1 MGEAVKAAYDQHVA
15 FQKWCKGGQ
24 PIGGMKGWID
34 GKEEFVVR
42 HALYEISFGMPPS
55 DDAVLQITTH
65 ADGEDVVLY
74 NLRLQDVSPDGM
86 KEIKDL
92 PDGQC
97 ISLTLTREM
106 GAAASPGSTSRSSVA
121 NFHVKIA
128 VNTESLEQE
137 VPAEDIVRCE
147 IDDETSETDTNHY
160 RTKSPYFNW
169 KHGWHPFPVGRRV
182 WRLWHWRFCL
192 CVAFWSIPR

>member
-1 MGEAVKAAYDQHVA
+1 MNKMKNSRISRRALERLRDSLLAEDDHPAQDTDADADQELYGVLSQLRKVRSPGKENLTLGEAVKAAYDQHVA

-74 NLRLQDVSPDGM
+74 NLRLQDVPPDGM

-92 PDGQC
+92 PNGQC
-97 ISLTLTREM
+97 ISLTLTSRN
-106 GAAASPGSTSRSSVA
+106 GSRSLPRINQPFFSGK
-121 NFHVKIA
+121 F
-128 VNTESLEQE
+128 
-137 VPAEDIVRCE
+137 PCEDCSQHGIVGAGGSR
-147 IDDETSETDTNHY
+147 
-160 RTKSPYFNW
+160 
-169 KHGWHPFPVGRRV
+169 
-182 WRLWHWRFCL
+182 
-192 CVAFWSIPR
+192 